1 MSEDAFEH
9 GSPVMVLSQAR
20 KESGQKA
27 VKQKPRRRKRVSQRY
42 EHSEEQAKGRRKDFH
57 LQISSPRWRE
67 LNTDTSDSS
76 STDESHWVQSKRRAQ
91 IKFRLSRRR
100 RSNLK
105 ACGTLAGS
113 STPDRIELVELGS
126 KGEQHQEL
134 MECESHS
141 LNICRGKVT
150 KYQGCS
156 SPQPRGSVEKR
167 PPESPA
173 GSKGRCYPRK
183 SQLLHTLRKKET
195 ITKRFAETDSDSE
208 MLAATE
214 GGEHVADS
222 GLRVSTSS
230 QKPTDVCDNGSDN
243 CAVCRSVAKRKN
255 WIAPKYSS
263 ACDLGVCLNIP
274 QSMTFT
280 CTVPLGA
287 AIKWK
292 AKGYEPRHKSVRFI
306 LCLLINGLF

>member
-20 KESGQKA
+20 KESGQKP
-27 VKQKPRRRKRVSQRY
+27 VKQKPRRRRRMVSQRY
-42 EHSEEQAKGRRKDFH
+42 EHSEEQAKGRRKDIH

-76 STDESHWVQSKRRAQ
+76 STDESHWVQAKRRAQ
-91 IKFRLSRRR
+91 VKFRLSRRR
-100 RSNLK
+100 RSNNK
-105 ACGTLAGS
+105 PCGSLAGS

-150 KYQGCS
+150 KYQGCIF
-156 SPQPRGSVEKR
+156 PLPRGSVKKR
-167 PPESPA
+167 PPGNPS
-173 GSKGRCYPRK
+173 GSKDRRCPRE

-214 GGEHVADS
+214 GGKRVADS
-222 GLRVSTSS
+222 GLRVSSS
-230 QKPTDVCDNGSDN
+230 AQKPTDVCDDGSDN
-243 CAVCRSVAKRKN
+243 FAVCRSVAKRKDLM
-255 WIAPKYSS
+255 APKYSS
-263 ACDLGVCLNIP
+263 AWELGVC
-274 QSMTFT
+274 
-280 CTVPLGA
+280 V
-287 AIKWK
+287 
-292 AKGYEPRHKSVRFI
+292 
-306 LCLLINGLF
+306 

>member
-27 VKQKPRRRKRVSQRY
+27 VKQKPRRRRRRVSQRY

-57 LQISSPRWRE
+57 LQISRPRWRE

-76 STDESHWVQSKRRAQ
+76 STDESHWVQAKRQAQ
-91 IKFRLSRRR
+91 VKFRLSRRR
-100 RSNLK
+100 RSSIK
-105 ACGTLAGS
+105 PCGTLAGS

-141 LNICRGKVT
+141 LNICGGKVT
-150 KYQGCS
+150 KYQGRS
-156 SPQPRGSVEKR
+156 SPQPRGSMEKR
-167 PPESPA
+167 PPGSPS
-173 GSKGRCYPRK
+173 GSKGRCCPRE
-183 SQLLHTLRKKET
+183 SQLLHTLREKET

-214 GGEHVADS
+214 GGEHVAGS

-230 QKPTDVCDNGSDN
+230 QKPTDVCDDGSDN
-243 CAVCRSVAKRKN
+243 FAVCRSVAKREDLM
-255 WIAPKYSS
+255 APKYNS
-263 ACDLGVCLNIP
+263 ACDLSVCLNIP
-274 QSMTFT
+274 QSMAFA
-280 CTVPLGA
+280 CAVPLGV

-292 AKGYEPRHKSVRFI
+292 AKA
-306 LCLLINGLF
+306 